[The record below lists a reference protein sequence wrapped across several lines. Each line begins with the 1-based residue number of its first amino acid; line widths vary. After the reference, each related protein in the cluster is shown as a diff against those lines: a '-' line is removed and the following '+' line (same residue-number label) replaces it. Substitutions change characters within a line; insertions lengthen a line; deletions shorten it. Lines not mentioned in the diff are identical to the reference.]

1 MSISEDEETT
11 GDNQRIKL
19 TLKILLIGDS
29 EVGKTSLLLKYIDH
43 IFPEQHI
50 ATIGDEYKDK
60 YIIKDNYDIRLQIWD
75 TAGQERFHSISKNI
89 YRNTNGVL
97 FVYDMTKRE
106 SFLSIKNWIKDLQNV
121 DDEIKGI
128 IIGNKSDL
136 EEKREIQK
144 EELVDIAKKYEMKYL
159 ETSAKNNINVNEGFE
174 LIVEEILK
182 DKNQSF
188 LIEKFSR
195 KTKSDLSV
203 ESSRTFPNKKKKAGC
218 C

>member
-1 MSISEDEETT
+1 
-11 GDNQRIKL
+11 
-19 TLKILLIGDS
+19 
-29 EVGKTSLLLKYIDH
+29 
-43 IFPEQHI
+43 
-50 ATIGDEYKDK
+50 
-60 YIIKDNYDIRLQIWD
+60 
-75 TAGQERFHSISKNI
+75 
-89 YRNTNGVL
+89 
-97 FVYDMTKRE
+97 MTKRE

-121 DDEIKGI
+121 DGEIKGI

-203 ESSRTFPNKKKKAGC
+203 ESSRTFPNKKKKEGC